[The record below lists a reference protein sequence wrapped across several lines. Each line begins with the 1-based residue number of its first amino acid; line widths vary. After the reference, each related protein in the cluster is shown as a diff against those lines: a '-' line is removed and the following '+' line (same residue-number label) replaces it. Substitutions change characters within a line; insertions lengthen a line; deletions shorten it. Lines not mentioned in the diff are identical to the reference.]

1 MWIVAVEVWRWRDRA
16 WLANASRFI
25 STKKRLPLIKRLHQ
39 HGLDARPKASL
50 LGTSVA
56 IWSFRWRIRS
66 EIWRGT
72 WRSREVGDSC
82 ISFWTPFHENLIQ
95 CLQKIFLDIIKIEP
109 WKGPKQS
116 ITFYKFEGKIQNFH
130 TLSVPSQFERI
141 ILYLFFNHSTFYKKD
156 ITISTIYQKLT

>member
-1 MWIVAVEVWRWRDRA
+1 MNRFPNVNIVQTCESWPWRCGGEEIVPDSPTPHASFPRRSDSL
-16 WLANASRFI
+16 WLN
-25 STKKRLPLIKRLHQ
+25 
-39 HGLDARPKASL
+39 GLAARPKASL
-50 LGTSVA
+50 LGKSVA

-66 EIWRGT
+66 GIWRGT

-95 CLQKIFLDIIKIEP
+95 CLQKIFLDIKKIEP

-141 ILYLFFNHSTFYKKD
+141 ILYFFF
-156 ITISTIYQKLT
+156 